1 MPRLRGIQSREVEV
15 TRPKKMAP
23 WKPGQSG
30 NPAGR
35 PLGSRNRFSEDFLRD
50 FHEMW
55 LALGRPALETMAMMN
70 PAEFVRA
77 AVALVPKEFHATV
90 TKINV
95 NRLDNA
101 ELDALIE
108 REIRAASGEE
118 AAQEDSTI
126 LQ

>member
-1 MPRLRGIQSREVEV
+1 
-15 TRPKKMAP
+15 MAP

-77 AVALVPKEFHATV
+77 AVALVPKEMHATI
-90 TKINV
+90 TKINAS
-95 NRLDNA
+95 RLSDA

-108 REIRAASGEE
+108 REIRAAPEQE
-118 AAQEDSTI
+118 AAQEDTQV

>member
-1 MPRLRGIQSREVEV
+1 ME
-15 TRPKKMAP
+15 PKAGLMEP

-30 NPAGR
+30 NPKGR

-95 NRLDNA
+95 TRLSDA

-108 REIRAASGEE
+108 REIRAAPEQE
-118 AAQEDSTI
+118 AAQEDTQV